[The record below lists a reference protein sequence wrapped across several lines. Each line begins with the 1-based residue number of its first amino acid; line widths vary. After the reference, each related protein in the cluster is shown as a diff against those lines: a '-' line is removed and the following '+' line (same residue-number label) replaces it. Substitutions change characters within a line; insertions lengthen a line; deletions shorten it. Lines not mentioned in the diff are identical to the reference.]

1 MKFTQIKY
9 FINKINSNKEESSVL
24 KFTSKAAFFS
34 ITLGTFAL
42 IISLSILDGFED
54 MLTESTTKFTSDIS
68 IINIKNGF
76 VTRDSVDLTGIDN
89 IKKITEVVEKP
100 VIMRKKKDID
110 GFVLNGINRNSDLEL
125 FDYNYPFSSD
135 SSKEIVVSEII
146 QKKYNLN
153 IDDEL
158 VLYAVEYNQ
167 KSSPKTKISKFKIVG
182 TYSTGLGEYDK
193 SIIFSPLVTSKNF
206 FDIPE
211 EYSTRLEISVLDK
224 SKINETT
231 NTVAELIPF
240 PFMVKNVFD
249 YQRSA
254 LIWIQV
260 QKEPVPLVLG
270 IISIVA
276 TLNVVTMLL
285 IMIVEK
291 TKQIGI
297 LKILGMSSK
306 DVSKIFISIGVLLT
320 AKAAMTGAL
329 LAFVLSFL
337 QQEYSIIGLDSSIY
351 YLDKVPITINPI
363 HYIIVVSNAILI
375 SLIVVSIPAIISS
388 KFNPLRILR
397 FS

>member
-9 FINKINSNKEESSVL
+9 FINKINSKKEESSVL

-68 IINIKNGF
+68 IVNIKNGF

-110 GFVLNGINRNSDLEL
+110 GFVLKGINRNSDLEL

-193 SIIFSPLVTSKNF
+193 SIIFSPLVTSKYF

-306 DVSKIFISIGVLLT
+306 DVSKIFISIGVMLT

-329 LAFVLSFL
+329 LAFLLSFL

>member
-9 FINKINSNKEESSVL
+9 FINKINSKKEESSVL

-68 IINIKNGF
+68 IVNIKNGF

-110 GFVLNGINRNSDLEL
+110 GFVLKGINRNSDLEL
-125 FDYNYPFSSD
+125 FDYNYPFSSN

-231 NTVAELIPF
+231 NIVAELIPF

-306 DVSKIFISIGVLLT
+306 DVSKIFISIGVMLT

-329 LAFVLSFL
+329 LAFLLSFL

>member
-9 FINKINSNKEESSVL
+9 FINKINSKKEESSVL

-68 IINIKNGF
+68 IVNIKNGF
-76 VTRDSVDLTGIDN
+76 VTKDSVNLTGMGN

-110 GFVLNGINRNSDLEL
+110 GFVLKGINRNSDLEL
-125 FDYNYPFSSD
+125 FDSNYPFSSD
-135 SSKEIVVSEII
+135 SSKEIVVSKVI
-146 QKKYNLN
+146 QKKYDLN

-193 SIIFSPLVTSKNF
+193 SIIFSPLVTSKDF
-206 FDIPE
+206 FDIPD

-224 SKINETT
+224 NKINETT
-231 NTVAELIPF
+231 NKVAELIPF

-306 DVSKIFISIGVLLT
+306 DISKIFISIGVLLT
-320 AKAAMTGAL
+320 AKAAIAGAL
-329 LAFVLSFL
+329 LAFILSFL
-337 QQEYSIIGLDSSIY
+337 QQEYGLIHLDSSVY

-363 HYIIVVSNAILI
+363 HYVIVVANAILI

>member
-9 FINKINSNKEESSVL
+9 FINKLNSKREESRVL

-54 MLTESTTKFTSDIS
+54 MLTESTAKFTSDIS
-68 IINIKNGF
+68 VVNMKNGY
-76 VTRDSVDLTGIDN
+76 VSKDSIDISNLEN
-89 IKKITEVVEKP
+89 IRVINQVVEKP

-110 GFVLNGINRNSDLEL
+110 GFVLKGISESTDKSL
-125 FDYNYPFSSD
+125 FGSRYPFSSD
-135 SSKEIVVSEII
+135 TAKEVIVSELI
-146 QKKYNLN
+146 QQKYDFK
-153 IDDEL
+153 IDDEI
-158 VLYAVEYNQ
+158 VLYAIEYNQ
-167 KSSPKTKISKFKIVG
+167 KSSPKTKISKFKIVD

-193 SIIFSPLVTSKNF
+193 SIMFTPLQTSKVF
-206 FDIPE
+206 FDVPE
-211 EYSTRLEISVLDK
+211 GYATRLEITVKDK
-224 SKINETT
+224 STINGTT
-231 NTVAELIPF
+231 NNIAEIIPF

-249 YQRSA
+249 YQRTA

-285 IMIVEK
+285 ILIVEK
-291 TKQIGI
+291 TRQIGV

-306 DVSKIFISIGVLLT
+306 DITKIFISIGVLLT
-320 AKAAMTGAL
+320 AKAALTGAG
-329 LAFVLSFL
+329 LAFLLSIL
-337 QQEYSIIGLDSSIY
+337 QQEYGFIKLDSTIY
-351 YLDKVPITINPI
+351 YLDKVPISINPI
-363 HYIIVVSNAILI
+363 HYIIVVANAVII
-375 SLIVVSIPAIISS
+375 SLVVVSIPAVISS
-388 KFNPLRILR
+388 KFNPMRILR

>member
-9 FINKINSNKEESSVL
+9 FINKINSKKEESSVL

-68 IINIKNGF
+68 IVNIKNGF

-110 GFVLNGINRNSDLEL
+110 GFVLKGINRNSDLEL

-211 EYSTRLEISVLDK
+211 KYSTRLEISVLDK

-231 NTVAELIPF
+231 NIVAELITF

-306 DVSKIFISIGVLLT
+306 DVSKIFISIGVMLT

-329 LAFVLSFL
+329 LAFLLSFL